1 MSWGLARRH
10 GRCFRA
16 KGKDGSLSFLRGPLL
31 PPLTRGI
38 AAQFSSPVYQA
49 LPHKNVDYQAQ
60 RTTCARQ
67 AHARAQR
74 WQAPYTTEPTAAA
87 MAAALHGTRRC
98 ARKCG
103 HPNGADKTMPARQVF
118 SRAAEAPYSR
128 SVHFARLPFQRTR
141 RPLRGRKR
149 SARRWRRGP
158 EPEEGV
164 STTLGG
170 GHSAAPLN
178 RGALGINA
186 RV

>member
-1 MSWGLARRH
+1 MFWGLARRH

-38 AAQFSSPVYQA
+38 AAHFASPVCTERCHTRM
-49 LPHKNVDYQAQ
+49 LITK
-60 RTTCARQ
+60 R
-67 AHARAQR
+67 RAQPARGKLTREHSGGEHATRPSQQQPR
-74 WQAPYTTEPTAAA
+74 WPQRF
-87 MAAALHGTRRC
+87 HGTRRP

-118 SRAAEAPYSR
+118 SRAAEAPCSR

-149 SARRWRRGP
+149 SARCWRRGP
-158 EPEEGV
+158 EPEGA
-164 STTLGG
+164 STTLGR
-170 GHSAAPLN
+170 GH
-178 RGALGINA
+178 
-186 RV
+186 